1 MQKAQNDKFPQIQPQ
16 KNSTQNPHKTKTP
29 SPTLKNKN
37 FQATP
42 KTKFHSNPRKTPKKP
57 TLSLRASH
65 KASVAI
71 HKFKAYLKFFGFFAT
86 LKMTN
91 SPKFRPPK
99 PQNQPKNPKQP
110 PKIQNPQNPK
120 TNFKSPYKLSQKI
133 YDIVLINE
141 RNFVEI
147 HFKRIYNGR
156 RNAYC
161 NKCRRTSR
169 CRGKHKQF

>member
-1 MQKAQNDKFPQIQPQ
+1 MTKSQIQPKKTQ
-16 KNSTQNPHKTKTP
+16 IPKHTLKNSTQNRQIPQKKF
-29 SPTLKNKN
+29 SPK
-37 FQATP
+37 P
-42 KTKFHSNPRKTPKKP
+42 KTKFKP
-57 TLSLRASH
+57 
-65 KASVAI
+65 
-71 HKFKAYLKFFGFFAT
+71 
-86 LKMTN
+86 
-91 SPKFRPPK
+91 
-99 PQNQPKNPKQP
+99 
-110 PKIQNPQNPK
+110 
-120 TNFKSPYKLSQKI
+120 PYKLSQKI

>member
-1 MQKAQNDKFPQIQPQ
+1 MTKFLKNPQILVDCHAVFQKTARNDTAPKLHPKPLQIPQ
-16 KNSTQNPHKTKTP
+16 KNST
-29 SPTLKNKN
+29 
-37 FQATP
+37 TP
-42 KTKFHSNPRKTPKKP
+42 KQPTQKAPKKQKFHPK
-57 TLSLRASH
+57 
-65 KASVAI
+65 
-71 HKFKAYLKFFGFFAT
+71 
-86 LKMTN
+86 
-91 SPKFRPPK
+91 
-99 PQNQPKNPKQP
+99 P

-120 TNFKSPYKLSQKI
+120 TKFKPPYKLSQKI